1 MERIARR
8 AWLCTAAI
16 GTAALASPMAVHA
29 QEPAPPPPPLRLT
42 ANAAL
47 VSAAGNT
54 DIVTLSGDQQIDYQP
69 TGSRWTFTER
79 IGAVYGRTDG
89 VTSANRIEGGLRVQ
103 RAIGERLAAF
113 VSGKYERNRF
123 AGIRRRFEE
132 VAGLSY
138 AVLRRPRTELT
149 VEAGASF
156 NQQRDL
162 EGVDDAFVAART
174 AGAFRQ
180 LFTESAYLQQTVEFL
195 PNVEEGDDLRI
206 NSLTALV
213 APLSR
218 RFALKVSYEIRYDKL
233 PEPGFERTDRV
244 FTSGLQVTL

>member
-1 MERIARR
+1 MDTIARR
-8 AWLCTAAI
+8 TWVCAAAI
-16 GTAALASPMAVHA
+16 GAAAWASPMAAQA
-29 QEPAPPPPPLRLT
+29 QEPAPPPPPLKLT

-47 VSAAGNT
+47 VTASGNT
-54 DIVTLSGDQQIDYQP
+54 ELTTLSGDQQVDYQP
-69 TGSRWTFTER
+69 AGSRWTFTER
-79 IGAVYGRTDG
+79 IAAVYGRTDG
-89 VTSANRIEGGLRVQ
+89 VTSANRLEGGLRVQ

-138 AVLRRPRTELT
+138 AVLDRPRTAFT

-156 NQQRDL
+156 TQQRDL
-162 EGVDDAFVAART
+162 EGVDDAFVAARA
-174 AGAFRQ
+174 AGAFKQ
-180 LFTESAYLQQTVEFL
+180 LFTESAYLQQTIELL
-195 PNVEEGDDLRI
+195 PNLEESEDLRI
-206 NSLTALV
+206 NSVTALV

>member
-1 MERIARR
+1 MERIGRP

-16 GTAALASPMAVHA
+16 GTAALASPLAAHA

-42 ANAAL
+42 ANAGL
-47 VSAAGNT
+47 VTAAGNT
-54 DIVTLSGDQQIDYQP
+54 DITTLSGDQQLDYHP
-69 TGSRWTFTER
+69 AGSRWTFTER

-103 RAIGERLAAF
+103 RGVGERLAVFA
-113 VSGKYERNRF
+113 SGKYERNRF

-138 AVLRRPRTELT
+138 AVLDQPRTEFT

-162 EGVDDAFVAART
+162 EGVDDAFVAARV
-174 AGAFRQ
+174 AGAFKQ
-180 LFTESAYLQQTVEFL
+180 HFTESAYLQQTVELL
-195 PNVEEGDDLRI
+195 PNLEEGDDLRV

-218 RFALKVSYEIRYDKL
+218 RFALKVSYEIRYDRL
-233 PEPGFERTDRV
+233 PEPGFEHTDRV